1 MNSITISFNQPDVEA
16 PKFNI
21 TDRVAIASDC
31 QPEAWATGKVVG
43 LHLEEFK
50 YSPASWA
57 YIVKLDSPLGY
68 TEEYSVNDLVPEA
81 EIPSL
86 QAKWDAEVADWIQEV
101 GCPVCLGKGHQI
113 PHIMMLD
120 GSVTKGD
127 PVPCDLCQGAG
138 RIEVT
143 EIEAYR
149 NHVGI

>member
-1 MNSITISFNQPDVEA
+1 MNTITISFNHPDVEA

-21 TDRVAIASDC
+21 TARVATVDDC

-43 LHLEEFK
+43 LHLEEWK
-50 YSPASWA
+50 YSPATWT

-68 TEEYSVNDLVPEA
+68 TEEYSASDLVPED

-86 QAKWDAEVADWIQEV
+86 QAQWDAEVTDWIQEV

-113 PHIMMLD
+113 PLTMMLD

-127 PVPCDLCQGAG
+127 PVTCDLCS
-138 RIEVT
+138 
-143 EIEAYR
+143 
-149 NHVGI
+149 